1 MAKKPEA
8 VGIILNPAA
17 GRGKAAAFRDRLEEI
32 ALASN
37 VPFLWRES
45 EAPAHATELAKEMM
59 KDGYKTVIGCGGD
72 GTINEIGS
80 ALAGHPEVKFGIVP
94 LGMGNDF
101 IRSAGIPRDPETALK
116 LILSGNYKVIHSDC
130 GKINDHYFFNN
141 LGIGF
146 DGAVVVTAQKVNH
159 MKNPYYAGVARHLLT
174 YRTFAAHIRSD
185 GKARMSEP
193 IFMFVASIG
202 KAYGGG
208 FYITPDAK
216 LDDGLM
222 DVVVVPGTNH
232 FARPW
237 LLYLVSR
244 KKHLKHKG
252 FRFFRSREVEL
263 DIYDKVID
271 AHVDGIRFTVTGK
284 VRVELLPGAL
294 SVITLKEG
302 KK

>member
-1 MAKKPEA
+1 MKEKTGP

-17 GRGKAAAFRDRLEEI
+17 GRGKAASFGRQLEEI
-32 ALASN
+32 ALESK

-45 EAPAHATELAKEMM
+45 EAPAHATSLAKQMM
-59 KDGYKTVIGCGGD
+59 EDGYKTIIGCGGD

-101 IRSAGIPRDPETALK
+101 IRSAGIPRDPDKALRM
-116 LILSGNYKVIHSDC
+116 ILSGNHRVIHSDC
-130 GKINDHYFFNN
+130 GRINGHHFFNN

-146 DGAVVVTAQKVNH
+146 DGAVVLTAQKVNH

-174 YRTFAAHIRSD
+174 YRTFAAHLRSD

-208 FYITPDAK
+208 FYITPDAR

-232 FARPW
+232 FSRPW

-244 KKHLKHKG
+244 RKHLKHKG
-252 FRFFRSREVEL
+252 FRFFRSRNVEL
-263 DIYDKVID
+263 DLYDKVLN
-271 AHVDGIRFTVTGK
+271 AHVDGIHITVTGK
-284 VRVELLPGAL
+284 VKVELIPGAL
-294 SVITLKEG
+294 SVISEKEG
-302 KK
+302 GK

>member
-1 MAKKPEA
+1 MATENSPL
-8 VGIILNPAA
+8 GIILNPAA
-17 GRGKAAAFRDRLEEI
+17 GRGKAALFSNILEEI
-32 ALASN
+32 ALSSG

-45 EAPAHATELAKEMM
+45 EAPGHATELAKEMM
-59 KDGYKTVIGCGGD
+59 KEGYTTIVGCGGD

-80 ALAGHPEVKFGIVP
+80 ALVEHPEVKFGIVP

-101 IRSAGIPRDPETALK
+101 IRSTGIPRNPEAALR
-116 LILSGNYKVIHSDC
+116 LILSGNYRLVHSDC
-130 GKINDHYFFNN
+130 GKVDGYYFFNN

-159 MKNPYYAGVARHLLT
+159 LKNPYYAGVARHLLT

-185 GKARMSEP
+185 KKARMSEP

-222 DVVVVPGTNH
+222 DIVVVPGTNH

-252 FRFFRSREVEL
+252 FRFFRSRDVEL
-263 DIYDKVID
+263 DLYDKVID
-271 AHVDGIRFTVTGK
+271 AHVDGIRITVSGK
-284 VRVELLPGAL
+284 VHVELLPGAL
-294 SVITLKEG
+294 SLITSKERT
-302 KK
+302 K

>member
-1 MAKKPEA
+1 MADRKGS

-17 GRGKAAAFRDRLEEI
+17 GRGKAVQFRDRLEKI
-32 ALASN
+32 ALESGTS
-37 VPFLWRES
+37 FLWRES
-45 EAPAHATELAKEMM
+45 EAPAHATTLAKEMM
-59 KDGYKTVIGCGGD
+59 KEGYRTIVGCGGD

-80 ALAGHPEVKFGIVP
+80 ALAGHSEVNFGIVP

-101 IRSAGIPRDPETALK
+101 IRSAGIPRDPEAAFR
-116 LILSGNYKVIHSDC
+116 LILSGNYSVIHSDC
-130 GKINDHYFFNN
+130 GKVDGHYFFNN

-174 YRTFAAHIRSD
+174 YRTFSAHIRSD
-185 GKARMSEP
+185 KKARMSEP

-208 FYITPDAK
+208 FYITPDAR

-252 FRFFRSREVEL
+252 FRFFRSKDVEL
-263 DIYDKVID
+263 DLYDKVID
-271 AHVDGIRFTVTGK
+271 AHVDGIRITVSGK
-284 VRVELLPGAL
+284 VHVELIPGAL
-294 SVITLKEG
+294 SVITAKEG
-302 KK
+302 NK